1 MMNVKCV
8 KAALFAACLMP
19 VMASAAVNLAEEPI
33 QPIPE
38 ASKEDAT
45 KVELGKALFHDTAL
59 SKDGKVSCARCHDL
73 KKGGTD
79 QAVVSTGVGGKKG
92 PINSPTVYNS
102 AHNMVQFWD
111 GRAKDLQEQ
120 AAGPVENPKE
130 MAEKWS
136 KVEKK
141 LAAKAEYKD
150 AFAAL
155 YKGKVTKANVTD
167 AIAAFERTLVTP
179 DSRFDQYLKGDEAAI
194 TAEEKHGYELFKS
207 TGCTSC
213 HSGAYVG
220 GDSYQQ
226 LNPQYFKD
234 RGKITD
240 ADYGRFNVT
249 KNEDDKHFFK
259 VPMLRNVAVTAPYF
273 HDGSQ
278 KTLEQAVKT
287 MAKYQ
292 LGVESLPDADA
303 KAIAAFLR
311 SLTGKYNGV
320 YLDKM

>member
-1 MMNVKCV
+1 MKQRLFGLSVVALC
-8 KAALFAACLMP
+8 AAPLL
-19 VMASAAVNLAEEPI
+19 ASAAVNLAEEPI
-33 QPIPE
+33 QPIP
-38 ASKEDAT
+38 AAAKEDPA
-45 KVELGKALFHDTAL
+45 KVSLGNALFHDATM
-59 SKDGKVSCARCHDL
+59 SKDGKVSCASCHDL

-79 QAVVSTGVGGKKG
+79 QSVVSTGVGGKKG
-92 PINSPTVYNS
+92 PINSPSVYNS
-102 AHNMVQFWD
+102 GHNMVQFWD

-120 AAGPVENPKE
+120 AAGPVANPKE
-130 MAEKWS
+130 MAEDWKN
-136 KVEKK
+136 VEKK
-141 LAAKAEYKD
+141 LAAKKEYKE
-150 AFAAL
+150 AFATL
-155 YKGKVTKANVTD
+155 YAGKVTKENVTD

-179 DSRFDQYLKGDEAAI
+179 DSRFDLYLKGDESAI
-194 TAEEKHGYELFKS
+194 TDEEKRGYALFKD

-226 LNPQYFKD
+226 LNPQYFAD

-278 KTLEQAVKT
+278 KTLEQAVTT

-292 LGVESLPDADA
+292 LGVEALPEADA

-311 SLTGKYNGV
+311 SLTGKYDGK